1 METQKIN
8 SQAEHNPTV
17 SRHEVPPLVRDR
29 LNLPPHWR
37 MFIKVTLIGVLT
49 VLLMIPMM
57 MIENLIGERE
67 RTAESA
73 TDEVHQKWSGAQTV
87 LGPVLTIPFKE
98 VVRMDS
104 DGKTEK
110 IISVINVLPE
120 TLEITGDIRTEEL
133 KRGLYEVIVYN
144 SPIKMKGTF
153 VLPEDLSIF
162 GRQPERSAIR

>member
-1 METQKIN
+1 
-8 SQAEHNPTV
+8 
-17 SRHEVPPLVRDR
+17 
-29 LNLPPHWR
+29 

-120 TLEITGDIRTEEL
+120 TLEITGDIRTEKL
-133 KRGLYEVIVYN
+133 KHKIL
-144 SPIKMKGTF
+144 
-153 VLPEDLSIF
+153 LS
-162 GRQPERSAIR
+162 